1 MLVRILRNS
10 KHILYF
16 NVSAKNL
23 TAEITYQY
31 NEQNYPTRAEIDY
44 YDEYGLEYAY
54 FEYESY

>member
-1 MLVRILRNS
+1 M
-10 KHILYF
+10 F
-16 NVSAKNL
+16 SAKNL

-44 YDEYGLEYAY
+44 YDDYGKEYAY